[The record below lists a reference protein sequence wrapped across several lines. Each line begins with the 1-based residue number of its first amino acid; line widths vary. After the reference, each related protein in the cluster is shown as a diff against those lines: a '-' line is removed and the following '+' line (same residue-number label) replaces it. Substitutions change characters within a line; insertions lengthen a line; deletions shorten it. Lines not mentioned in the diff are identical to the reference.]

1 MNRLLTCTA
10 VALFLGLTPALAAD
24 KSMTVPG
31 AADTSSGA
39 AQQSSAPEGSKS
51 AMDNTAKKPSAAII
65 PPEGS
70 MDTSSGAA
78 QQSSAP
84 PVAAAADSS
93 SSKQNGSV
101 Q

>member
-1 MNRLLTCTA
+1 MNRFLTCTA
-10 VALFLGLTPALAAD
+10 VALFLGLTPALADD
-24 KSMTVPG
+24 KSATVPG
-31 AADTSSGA
+31 AADTSTGA
-39 AQQSSAPEGSKS
+39 AQQSSAPEGSKA
-51 AMDNTAKKPSAAII
+51 AMDNTAKKPGAAIM

-84 PVAAAADSS
+84 PSSAAADPSNP
-93 SSKQNGSV
+93 KQNGSV